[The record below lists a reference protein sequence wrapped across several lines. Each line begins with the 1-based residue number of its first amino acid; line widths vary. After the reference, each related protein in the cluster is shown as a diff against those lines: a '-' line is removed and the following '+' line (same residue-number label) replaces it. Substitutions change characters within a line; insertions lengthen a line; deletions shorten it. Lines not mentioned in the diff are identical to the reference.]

1 MATTRA
7 LPLAKGDWSMAAALV
22 GILAVTV
29 APLPP
34 MLFDLLLG
42 TALCLAALTFLVAFY
57 VERPTDFSAF
67 PALLLFVT
75 LFRLSLNVA
84 STRLILTHGGKG
96 DGEAAGAV
104 IAAFGRFAI
113 GGDFVVGAIIF
124 LILVIV
130 NFVVITKGAERISEV
145 AARFTLDSMPGKQ
158 MAIDADLGA
167 GLLTEKEA
175 RARRREIQREADFHG
190 AMDGASKFV
199 RGDAVAGLLILGINV
214 IGGIII
220 GVAERGL
227 SFGEAARTFT
237 ILSVGDGLVS
247 QIPGLLVSTGS
258 ALLITRGDD
267 RELGTAMSAQLL
279 RRRRPLMVTG
289 ALVSAIGLLPGMPH
303 FLFLGLGGVAMWFAT
318 RASGVATRTDAA
330 EAAAIDGGA
339 PGSKAA
345 PSEAA
350 AGKGEI
356 EAALPVELLSM
367 EVGLDLLGMVDAGR
381 GGELLRRIAGLRK
394 QIAGELGV
402 IVPPIHIRDDLRL
415 PPGGYRVLL
424 SGVLLAEG
432 NVHVHRLLALDPT
445 GTATRGLPGETTTE
459 PTFGLPAKWILPS
472 ERTRAEAA
480 GCTVV
485 DPTAVIAT
493 HLAELVRR
501 NAHELLGRRE
511 AQELLE
517 VAGKTDGKVIEE
529 LIPHLMSTGDV
540 IKVLRNLLR
549 ESVSIRDLR
558 SILEALADHAGA
570 VKHPDELTELVRQRL
585 GRRITRANLAGDG
598 VLRPMVLDPRAEA
611 LFREQHPRHA
621 RALSRLTDDLA
632 ANARDL
638 TRNDE
643 PPVLVVAP
651 DVRRAVAGV
660 AARHIPGLV
669 VMSYRE
675 VDASVPFVTRA
686 VVSALEAA

>member
-1 MATTRA
+1 MSVR
-7 LPLAKGDWSMAAALV
+7 LLRQLKGDWAMAAALV
-22 GILAVTV
+22 GVLAITV

-34 MLFDLLLG
+34 LLFDLLLG
-42 TALCLAALTFLVAFY
+42 VALCLAALTFLVAFY
-57 VERPTDFSAF
+57 VERPTDFSSF

-75 LFRLSLNVA
+75 LFRLALNVA
-84 STRLILTHGGKG
+84 STRLILTHGGE

-113 GGDFVVGAIIF
+113 SGDFVVGAIIF

-130 NFVVITKGAERISEV
+130 NFIVITKGAERISEV

-158 MAIDADLGA
+158 MAIDADLGG
-167 GLLTEKEA
+167 GLITEKEA
-175 RARRREIQREADFHG
+175 RGRRREVQREADFHG

-199 RGDAVAGLLILGINV
+199 RGDAIAGLLILGINI
-214 IGGIII
+214 IGGIVI
-220 GVAERGL
+220 GVAERGM
-227 SFGEAARTFT
+227 SFGDAARTFT
-237 ILSVGDGLVS
+237 ILSIGDGLVS
-247 QIPGLLVSTGS
+247 QIPALLVSTGS

-267 RELGTAMSAQLL
+267 RELGTAMSQQLL
-279 RRRRPLMVTG
+279 RRRRPLMVT
-289 ALVSAIGLLPGMPH
+289 AILVTCIGLLPGMPH
-303 FLFLGLGGVAMWFAT
+303 VMFLGLGGALGWAAM
-318 RASGVATRTDAA
+318 RAGTGTTAPEA
-330 EAAAIDGGA
+330 EAVTV
-339 PGSKAA
+339 GSGDR
-345 PSEAA
+345 EEVAA
-350 AGKGEI
+350 AASKGEI
-356 EAALPVELLSM
+356 EAALPIELLSM

-381 GGELLRRIAGLRK
+381 GGELLRRIAALRK

-445 GTATRGLPGETTTE
+445 GTATRGLPGDATTE

-472 ERTRAEAA
+472 ERSRAETA

-485 DPTAVIAT
+485 DATAVIAT

-501 NAHELLGRRE
+501 VAHELLGRRE
-511 AQELLE
+511 AQALLD
-517 VAGKTDGKVIEE
+517 VTGKTDGKVIEE

-549 ESVSIRDLR
+549 EGVSIRDLR
-558 SILEALADHAGA
+558 TILEALADHAGA

-585 GRRITRANLAGDG
+585 ARRITRGNLAADG
-598 VLRPMVLDPRAEA
+598 VLRPLVLDPRAES
-611 LFREQHPRHA
+611 LFREQHPRNA

-638 TRNDE
+638 TRNDD

-660 AARHIPGLV
+660 AARHIPGLA

-686 VVSALEAA
+686 VITALEAAA